1 LKRKPDARYGRP
13 LMSSFGL
20 PPGST
25 PHATQY
31 SRVDLQAAFNWLVNQ
46 PDHVRKQASDPDR
59 LMTLYYRS
67 SGRPNAETHSVRTD
81 SVRVDTLRMESSTS
95 RMESE
100 APVSSQN
107 FLSDLRQINE
117 ALRQFESPQPAPLA
131 QPTSYHPNPIPA
143 AATPTMT
150 AQMTAPA
157 SNQAP
162 TPTPIQTPLAPV
174 ALNARTLETLQEV
187 REKLNLS
194 SDLEALQMLISLGY
208 KQLKPLIS

>member
-1 LKRKPDARYGRP
+1 
-13 LMSSFGL
+13 MSSFGL

-67 SGRPNAETHSVRTD
+67 SGRPVAESHSLRTD
-81 SVRVDTLRMESSTS
+81 SVRLDTLRMETSTS

-117 ALRQFESPQPAPLA
+117 ALRQFESPQAAPSA
-131 QPTSYHPNPIPA
+131 AHAAPHAPFSGNTGPIP
-143 AATPTMT
+143 TT
-150 AQMTAPA
+150 AQHISQP
-157 SNQAP
+157 QAQTHPQSSPHP
-162 TPTPIQTPLAPV
+162 TPHPTPMAPV
-174 ALNARTLETLQEV
+174 ALNAKTLETLQEV

-194 SDLEALQMLISLGY
+194 SDLEALQMLVSLGY

>member
-1 LKRKPDARYGRP
+1 
-13 LMSSFGL
+13 MSSFGL

-81 SVRVDTLRMESSTS
+81 SVRLDTLRMESSSS

-117 ALRQFESPQPAPLA
+117 ALRQFESPQPAPGA
-131 QPTSYHPNPIPA
+131 DPVAPHVSHHIPHQAPHGSQPGPIPTA
-143 AATPTMT
+143 AHPVPGPAPAAT
-150 AQMTAPA
+150 
-157 SNQAP
+157 QA
-162 TPTPIQTPLAPV
+162 PLAPI
-174 ALNARTLETLQEV
+174 ALNARTLEALQEV

-194 SDLEALQMLISLGY
+194 SDLEALQMLVSLGY
-208 KQLKPLIS
+208 KQLKPLIG

>member
-1 LKRKPDARYGRP
+1 
-13 LMSSFGL
+13 MSSFGL

-81 SVRVDTLRMESSTS
+81 SVRLDTLRMESSSS

-117 ALRQFESPQPAPLA
+117 ALRQFESPQPVPGAAPVAPHVSHHIPHQAPHGSQPGPIPTAAHPVPGPAPAAAQAPLA
-131 QPTSYHPNPIPA
+131 PI
-143 AATPTMT
+143 
-150 AQMTAPA
+150 
-157 SNQAP
+157 
-162 TPTPIQTPLAPV
+162 
-174 ALNARTLETLQEV
+174 ALNARTLEALQEV

-194 SDLEALQMLISLGY
+194 SDLEALQMLVSLGY
-208 KQLKPLIS
+208 KQLKPLIG

>member
-1 LKRKPDARYGRP
+1 
-13 LMSSFGL
+13 MSSFGL

-81 SVRVDTLRMESSTS
+81 SVRLDTLRMESSTS

-117 ALRQFESPQPAPLA
+117 ALRQFESPQPAPVVA
-131 QPTSYHPNPIPA
+131 HAASHNSHVNGPIPTVAHSAHGSVHGPVSGSAPSPTQTA
-143 AATPTMT
+143 APATP
-150 AQMTAPA
+150 
-157 SNQAP
+157 QA
-162 TPTPIQTPLAPV
+162 PLAPV

-208 KQLKPLIS
+208 KQLKPLIG